1 MSSRDSKNI
10 VIYYFLRAGVII
22 YLAGVLWQLARRPG
36 FEISFWNDFIQIA
49 AAVLYVLLV
58 ILVLAA
64 PKHNFNILGFFFT
77 ALGSFSL
84 ILKDIFSREIYSNL
98 PAYVLIIII
107 SFYFMTK
114 GGEHHSRHSSYF

>member
-1 MSSRDSKNI
+1 MSNRDSKNI
-10 VIYYFLRAGVII
+10 VIYYFLRFGVII
-22 YLAGVLWQLARRPG
+22 YLAGVIWQLARHPG
-36 FEISFWNDFIQIA
+36 FEINFWNDFTQIA
-49 AAVLYVLLV
+49 AAIVYALLI

-84 ILKDIFSREIYSNL
+84 ILKDIFSRGIFSNL
-98 PAYVLIIII
+98 PTYVFIIIV

-114 GGEHHSRHSSYF
+114 GGDHHSRHSSYF

>member
-1 MSSRDSKNI
+1 MSSHDSKNT
-10 VIYYFLRAGVII
+10 VIYYFLRFGVII
-22 YLAGVLWQLARRPG
+22 YLFGVLWHFARRPG
-36 FEISFWNDFIQIA
+36 FEIAFWNDFVQIA
-49 AAVLYVLLV
+49 AAIVYVIMV

-84 ILKDIFSREIYSNL
+84 ILKDLFIKGAYSNL
-98 PAYVLIIII
+98 PAYAFIIIV

-114 GGEHHSRHSSYF
+114 GGEHHSRHRNYF